1 MGALRDHLSGE
12 RGRDDMGVMNRF
24 MNYLGLQE
32 EEEVVERERFSDAD
46 EDTELETP
54 SFESRKNQRGNNVVS
69 IHSQK
74 NVKVILY
81 EPRSYDEAQEIADH
95 LRSHRSVVVNLQR
108 VRNDQ
113 AMRIIDFLSGTIYA
127 LSGSI
132 SKIGS
137 NIFLCT
143 PDTVEI
149 EGAITEILTEDPDY
163 NRMR

>member
-1 MGALRDHLSGE
+1 MIIGKPKSG
-12 RGRDDMGVMNRF
+12 NI
-24 MNYLGLQE
+24 
-32 EEEVVERERFSDAD
+32 
-46 EDTELETP
+46 
-54 SFESRKNQRGNNVVS
+54 VS

-74 NVKVILY
+74 NVKVVLV

-95 LRSHRSVVVNLQR
+95 LRSFRTVVVNLQR

-113 AMRIIDFLSGTIYA
+113 ALRIIDFLSGTVYA
-127 LSGSI
+127 LSGGI
-132 SKIGS
+132 SKVGG

-149 EGAITEILTEDPDY
+149 QGSISEILADEHEY

>member
-1 MGALRDHLSGE
+1 
-12 RGRDDMGVMNRF
+12 MGVMSKF

-32 EEEVVERERFSDAD
+32 EEEIVERERFAAQ
-46 EDTELETP
+46 EEQEVEAPNFET
-54 SFESRKNQRGNNVVS
+54 RKNLRGNNVVS

-95 LRSHRSVVVNLQR
+95 LRSHRTVVVNLQR

-132 SKIGS
+132 SKIGG

-149 EGAITEILTEDPDY
+149 QGSITEILTEEIDY
-163 NRMR
+163 NRVR